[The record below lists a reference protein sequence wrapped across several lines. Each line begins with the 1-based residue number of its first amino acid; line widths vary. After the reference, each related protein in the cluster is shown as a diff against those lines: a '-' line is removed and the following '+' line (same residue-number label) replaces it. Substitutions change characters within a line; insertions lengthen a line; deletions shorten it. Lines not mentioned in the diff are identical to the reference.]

1 MTFKESV
8 EIDEKNKKLI
18 ITVSCS
24 KRKYAYEK
32 KEVYSSKVESLIPE
46 SLKGKVK
53 LSQSPKKKISNVS
66 HSSYQL
72 EGQWIYEILP
82 DTPEKPKRPTRT
94 PRRSKPQSTNQE
106 KT

>member
-1 MTFKESV
+1 MTFKENV

-32 KEVYSSKVESLIPE
+32 KEVYSSKVENLIPE
-46 SLKGKVK
+46 NLKGKVK

-72 EGQWIYEILP
+72 KGQWIYEILS
-82 DTPEKPKRPTRT
+82 DAPEKSKRPTRK
-94 PRRSKPQSTNQE
+94 PRRSKLQSASQE